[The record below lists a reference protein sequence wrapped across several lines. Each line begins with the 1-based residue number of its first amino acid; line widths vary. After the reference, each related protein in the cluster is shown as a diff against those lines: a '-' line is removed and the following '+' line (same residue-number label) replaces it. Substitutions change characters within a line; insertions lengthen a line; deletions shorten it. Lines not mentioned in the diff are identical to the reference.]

1 MPLMYFY
8 SASSS
13 TQNMNEQS
21 VKKMPIQMNVDIE
34 LELGEA
40 LSRDTLPCNA
50 ALKDWAKFK

>member
-1 MPLMYFY
+1 
-8 SASSS
+8 
-13 TQNMNEQS
+13 MNEQS